1 MRESTRK
8 AIDTVMAETGLAEKA
23 IKVTFIKN
31 AVRLDWPVKNEDG
44 SLGLAHRTFK
54 HASATASAPA
64 AVTTEATTP
73 APTV

>member
-54 HASATASAPA
+54 HAPATASA
-64 AVTTEATTP
+64 AVTAEATTP
-73 APTV
+73 TPTV